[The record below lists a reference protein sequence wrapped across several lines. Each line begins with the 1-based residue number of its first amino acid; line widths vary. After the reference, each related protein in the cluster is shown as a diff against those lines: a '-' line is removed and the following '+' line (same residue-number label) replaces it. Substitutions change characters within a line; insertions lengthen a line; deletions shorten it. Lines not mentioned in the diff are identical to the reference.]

1 MLEHLNH
8 HFLKLLIINLSVSIC
23 VDLLD
28 HLFPDV
34 VTQILVSSQNLLDLI
49 HANGSTLV
57 FVKVVER
64 LLQLFIFQEKLS
76 VRSRG
81 HKF

>member
-1 MLEHLNH
+1 MLEHLDH
-8 HFLKLLIINLSVSIC
+8 HFLKLLVINLSVPIS

-28 HLFPDV
+28 DLFPDV
-34 VTQILVSSQNLLDLI
+34 VTQILVSSQNLFNLI

-64 LLQLFIFQEKLS
+64 LLQILISQEKLS
-76 VRSRG
+76 VSSRG
-81 HKF
+81 HKL